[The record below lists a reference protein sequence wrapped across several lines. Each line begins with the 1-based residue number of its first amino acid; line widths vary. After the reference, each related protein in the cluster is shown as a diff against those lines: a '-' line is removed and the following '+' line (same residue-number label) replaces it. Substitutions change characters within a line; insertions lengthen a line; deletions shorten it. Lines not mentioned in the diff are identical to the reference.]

1 MNQTVNHNAVTFN
14 LPSFNLG
21 NGLVELGALTTM
33 IGSTVAEAFV
43 LGNKGPAGLVWG
55 TMSAFGSSS
64 VVKAC
69 TSAASPGWFRQ
80 MIGLRTP
87 VSDGA
92 IGMDLPLAPDFK
104 VVRMIRSGLKEP
116 LGVSCNSEDLDKV
129 RL

>member
-1 MNQTVNHNAVTFN
+1 MDQTVNPNAMTFN
-14 LPSFNLG
+14 LPSFSLG
-21 NGLVELGALTTM
+21 NGLIELSALTTM
-33 IGSTVAEAFV
+33 IGSTIAEVFV

-55 TMSAFGSSS
+55 TMSAFGTSS

-87 VSDGA
+87 ASDGA

-104 VVRMIRSGLKEP
+104 VARMIRSGLKEA
-116 LGVSCNSEDLDKV
+116 LGVSCNSEDLDNV